1 MSSTRTKKYNK
12 NRYRKVYQ
20 PVRAL
25 PIWGV
30 FSDKEVVLET
40 LKVSFNTQEEITFTL
55 NGRYS
60 SLPGIVVTPV
70 HTGDLGDVN
79 IFITSISLGSVPS
92 GGGKSVSVTL
102 GASVAF
108 QGEVFVQAMMI

>member
-1 MSSTRTKKYNK
+1 MSNTRTKKYNK

-25 PIWGV
+25 PVWGIRA
-30 FSDKEVVLET
+30 DKEVVLET
-40 LKVSFNTQEEITFTL
+40 LRVSFNTQDEITFTL
-55 NGRYS
+55 NARYN

-92 GGGKSVSVTL
+92 GGGKTVTVTL
-102 GASVAF
+102 AASVAF
-108 QGEVFVQAMMI
+108 QGEVYVQAMMI